1 MHYTLIDGLSTAKT
15 IREELLI
22 ETKTIYS
29 NTGKAPGLALLLV
42 GNNPASEIYVTNK
55 AKACQEIGINSVILR
70 LPPETSQE
78 QILLQIHQWNE
89 DPTIHG
95 ILVQL
100 PLPSHIDS
108 TVILE
113 QISPAKDV
121 DGFHPS
127 NVGNLV
133 LGLPGFV
140 PCTPLGI
147 VELMKRY
154 HIDPSGKH
162 VVVLGRSNIV
172 GKPMANLLYH
182 KRAYSNA
189 IVTICHTGA
198 KDIRQYTRQA
208 DILIAAV
215 GVPKLVTAEYIKE
228 GVAIFDV
235 GINRIDAPEKKS
247 GYALCGDVDFESVL
261 PLCSAITPVPKGVG
275 PMTIAMLLSNTV
287 RSAHSYLTP
296 SM

>member
-15 IREELLI
+15 IRGELST
-22 ETKTIYS
+22 ETNS
-29 NTGKAPGLALLLV
+29 MFSETGQAPGLALLLV
-42 GNNPASEIYVTNK
+42 GNNPASEIYVNNK
-55 AKACQEIGINSVILR
+55 AKACQEIGINSIILR
-70 LPPETSQE
+70 LPSETTQE
-78 QILLQIHQWNE
+78 QILLQIHLWNE
-89 DPTIHG
+89 DTSIHG

-108 TVILE
+108 NVILE
-113 QISPAKDV
+113 HIDPTKDV

-127 NVGNLV
+127 NVGKLV

-154 HIDPSGKH
+154 SIDPSGKH

-198 KDIRQYTRQA
+198 KDIRDYTRQA

-215 GVPKLVTAEYIKE
+215 GVPKLVTADYVRE

-235 GINRIDAPEKKS
+235 GINRIEAPESKN
-247 GYALCGDVDFESVL
+247 GYALCGDVDYQSVL
-261 PLCSAITPVPKGVG
+261 PKCTAITPVPKGVG

-287 RSAHSYLTP
+287 RSARTFLT
-296 SM
+296 SKI

>member
-1 MHYTLIDGLSTAKT
+1 MYYTLIDGLSTAKT
-15 IREELLI
+15 IREELSI
-22 ETKTIYS
+22 ETHTIHS
-29 NTGKAPGLALLLV
+29 TTGHAPGLALLLV

-70 LPPETSQE
+70 LPAETTQD

-100 PLPSHIDS
+100 PLPSHVDS

-154 HIDPSGKH
+154 QIDPSGKH

-198 KDIRQYTRQA
+198 NDIRDYTRQA

-215 GVPKLVTAEYIKE
+215 GVPKLVTADYVKE

-247 GYALCGDVDFESVL
+247 GYALCGDVDFDSVL
-261 PLCSAITPVPKGVG
+261 SKCSAITPVPKGVG

-287 RSAHSYLTP
+287 RSARKFLTP
-296 SM
+296 SI

>member
-15 IREELLI
+15 IREELAL
-22 ETKTIYS
+22 ETNEIF
-29 NTGKAPGLALLLV
+29 NETGQAPGLALLLV
-42 GNNPASEIYVTNK
+42 GNNPASEIYVNNK
-55 AKACQEIGINSVILR
+55 AKACREIGINSIILR
-70 LPPETSQE
+70 LPSETTQD
-78 QILLQIHQWNE
+78 QILLQIHLWNE
-89 DPTIHG
+89 DTSIHG

-108 TVILE
+108 NTILE
-113 QISPAKDV
+113 QISANKDV

-127 NVGNLV
+127 NVGKLV

-147 VELMKRY
+147 IELMKRY
-154 HIDPSGKH
+154 QIDPSGKH
-162 VVVLGRSNIV
+162 IVVLGRSNIV

-198 KDIRQYTRQA
+198 KDIRDYTRQA

-215 GVPKLVTAEYIKE
+215 GVPKLVTSDYVRD

-235 GINRIDAPEKKS
+235 GINRIDAPETKN
-247 GYALCGDVDFESVL
+247 GYALCGDVDFQSVL
-261 PLCSAITPVPKGVG
+261 PKCTAITPVPKGVG

-287 RSAHSYLTP
+287 RSARSFLL
-296 SM
+296 SK